1 MTLEPLT
8 GPEQVL
14 SPAQKRGSAE
24 WGSRLRAVLNR
35 TLPDSDS
42 LVLDILGHQFQLPL
56 LEGASETKECI
67 LISATILFAQRGYS
81 AVSIRDIAR
90 VNGVKPSA
98 LYNHFASK
106 AALLEAALDHLMKL
120 YFLYVERLERAISQA
135 GSFEEVVAIL
145 FYEPKRMSNHFGIYG
160 FTLVY
165 LGQLYNP
172 QAAKAKHS
180 MLNHSINYVK
190 EKFDDCVAKGWVKPF
205 DTFWAG
211 TFIINTIF
219 TGWVNKVLEF
229 EGLPIIYRTADMI
242 ASLELFILSA
252 TGAKVE
258 NFKIRE

>member
-1 MTLEPLT
+1 MKVRPLMTKEPQP
-8 GPEQVL
+8 GPPEDA
-14 SPAQKRGSAE
+14 SPAQNKVSAE
-24 WGSRLRAVLNR
+24 WQDRLRVVLNR
-35 TLPDSDS
+35 TLPGSNP
-42 LVLDILGHQFQLPL
+42 LVLDILGHQFQLPSL
-56 LEGASETKECI
+56 KGGCATKECI

-81 AVSIRDIAR
+81 AVTIRDIAR

-106 AALLEAALDHLMKL
+106 EALLEAALEHLMKL

-135 GSFEEVVAIL
+135 ESFEEVVATL

-160 FTLVY
+160 FTLVN

-172 QAAKAKHS
+172 LAAKAKYS

-211 TFIINTIF
+211 ALIVNTIF
-219 TGWVNKVLEF
+219 TGWANKVLEF
-229 EGLPIIYRTADMI
+229 EGLPIVYRTGDMI
-242 ASLELFILSA
+242 AALELFILAAARS
-252 TGAKVE
+252 E
-258 NFKIRE
+258 S